1 MTRLKSIITSSILT
15 LVLCLA
21 ILTTA
26 LVMNDAQ
33 AVQAN
38 ASDQPVVTNLD
49 GSIYLQLTDA
59 PPQRDIAL
67 QQFASLQ

>member
-26 LVMNDAQ
+26 LVINDAQ

-38 ASDQPVVTNLD
+38 ASEQPAVTTID
-49 GSIYLQLTDA
+49 GSTYLQLTDA
-59 PPQRDIAL
+59 PPQRNIVAQRFAPL
-67 QQFASLQ
+67 Q

>member
-1 MTRLKSIITSSILT
+1 MNRLKSIVTSAIVT

-26 LVMNDAQ
+26 LVINDAQ

-38 ASDQPVVTNLD
+38 ASQPVITTVD
-49 GSIYLQLTDA
+49 GSNYLQLTDA
-59 PPQRDIAL
+59 PPQRDIVL
-67 QQFASLQ
+67 QRFAPLQ

>member
-26 LVMNDAQ
+26 LVIDDAQ

-38 ASDQPVVTNLD
+38 ASQPVVTTID
-49 GSIYLQLTDA
+49 GSNYLLLTDA
-59 PPQRDIAL
+59 PPQRDIVL
-67 QQFASLQ
+67 QRFAPLQ

>member
-1 MTRLKSIITSSILT
+1 MIRVKSIITSSILT

-38 ASDQPVVTNLD
+38 ASDQPVVTTID
-49 GSIYLQLTDA
+49 GNTYLQLTDA
-59 PPQRDIAL
+59 PPVRNIEQQRFAPL
-67 QQFASLQ
+67 Q